1 MAQRKKIRIIFVS
14 LFMILLCS
22 SCSFLREAQ
31 LTSLMSEEGEKI
43 EKQSNEIIRCLTE
56 SDRAGFESLFAEE
69 IRNRESFQQEVDAV
83 FDFFECD
90 TYSKAEI
97 ETTASGGDSTR
108 SGEKVSWYV
117 IPEIVYINTLVNTD
131 DSAAPIDS
139 KYYHVNYY
147 WQITDKE
154 YPDLEGIHYLSIS
167 LLNIEGSV
175 TVGTKEFA
183 E

>member
-90 TYSKAEI
+90 TYSKLRQPPAAE
-97 ETTASGGDSTR
+97 TVHGL
-108 SGEKVSWYV
+108 EK
-117 IPEIVYINTLVNTD
+117 
-131 DSAAPIDS
+131 
-139 KYYHVNYY
+139 KYPG
-147 WQITDKE
+147 TSFLK
-154 YPDLEGIHYLSIS
+154 LSILILWS
-167 LLNIEGSV
+167 IPMILLLQSTANITMSITTGRLQIKK
-175 TVGTKEFA
+175 TLI
-183 E
+183 